1 MLLEGKTALV
11 TGGARGLGEGMAIEL
26 AAQGAA
32 VTLVDV
38 QDDLGREV
46 AAKINAEG
54 HKAQYIPCDITNQTS
69 IESAV
74 SAAVTKYGALDILVN
89 NAAVALPATPITELQ
104 DQDISRLLDV
114 NVTGTIR
121 MCRATFDAF
130 RENGG
135 GSVINLSSVHQS
147 HSLLGWSAYAASKGA
162 IISLTRQLA
171 VEWGPWNIRV
181 NSVSPGAI
189 DATMTRAIL
198 DADETG
204 KMQEQFEHMHALERL
219 GKTEEIG
226 KTVAFLASDG
236 AAFISGEDILV
247 DGGLTKVCR
256 L

>member
-1 MLLEGKTALV
+1 MSVKGKTALV

-38 QDDLGREV
+38 QDELGREV
-46 AAKINAEG
+46 AAKINAKG
-54 HKAQYIPCDITNQTS
+54 QQAQYIPCDITDQS
-69 IESAV
+69 SVEAAV
-74 SAAVTKYGALDILVN
+74 SAAQSTFGKLDILVN
-89 NAAVALPATPITELQ
+89 NAAIALPATPITELQ
-104 DQDISRLLDV
+104 DHEITRLLDV
-114 NVTGTIR
+114 NVTGTMR
-121 MCRATFDAF
+121 MCRATFEGF
-130 RENGG
+130 RENGS

-162 IISLTRQLA
+162 IIALTRQLA
-171 VEWGPWNIRV
+171 VEWGQWNIRV

-204 KMQEQFEHMHALERL
+204 KMRKSFQHMHALERL
-219 GKTEEIG
+219 GKTEEVA

-236 AAFISGEDILV
+236 AAFITGEDILV